1 MSLSLEEICSKL
13 QSNER
18 RVKLSALEDLRN
30 KCKNRMEYSD
40 DKLLEIYDECY
51 LHLLKCYSD
60 RYESVRDQSVET
72 INEFMERLPPND
84 YHLLNIVATLA
95 ERLGQQ
101 ETIEESEEIRL
112 TFVNQ
117 LNMLVER
124 YIQTGNKC
132 SIQSCLEDVVRIL
145 IKVLKDPYPAVQRE
159 ACKSVK
165 LIASSID
172 NYNFQKHAEPLAKAL
187 YGMLNHKH
195 SQARIA
201 AVNALGYVALHVEAG
216 EALSRL
222 LMEVSPL
229 LMDSMP
235 LVRRECGELGVRL
248 LLELRD
254 RYSYFERLIPLVLC
268 CLKDESPE
276 VRDYILPLW
285 VKCGKQY
292 YDENE
297 AELSK
302 QEIADLPAANYPS
315 DVQRPTIGCRAIVQ
329 RSLRLLKLITRESAD
344 WKENVRLHSLKLLY
358 QFVLHAEAA
367 MTANF
372 FEIYPDVA
380 RACRDNENIVVQEAC
395 NLADL
400 MGRLLNYEDWR
411 EHGFEGLEKNAK
423 EGYLKCFYHMYRS
436 ALGIKFDDHVRLM
449 ELMVQPDFSQTLK
462 CSFQMYILKMT
473 ETVLDKTEKD
483 ASFCKDSSSDLYEKL
498 DGLHKNCYISTLKV
512 MALSLESEQSNSE
525 ELQTKGTDIL
535 HKIAKRY
542 NSTMDD
548 IHERYFQSALKYV
561 DNIDAH
567 LDALSEP
574 ILLFYGLLKL
584 GKFREPYINVIKEKI
599 NIIFEYCADEAKV
612 KIFTAVSIAMLDW
625 NKTIRKP
632 LTRSCEILLE
642 FVKVVIEPHL
652 IWKAGANAEAMRS
665 LATATLCAISQG
677 APDEARTVL
686 PGLSKYIPSLLE
698 DHSVSTR
705 HYAVK
710 CLCNFGPIPLEEMKP
725 IAYGCLQ
732 RLDDASG
739 GIRILAVSVI
749 PKLEPIY
756 TDKHEES
763 PAQQSTSKAAYDH
776 EVWLTFVKHCMDMM
790 FLHYDNPEIR
800 LQAAIKETILEM
812 SKRYPEISKE
822 SYKQTMNKTYNN
834 FNLKA
839 LEKELPFIE

>member
-1 MSLSLEEICSKL
+1 MSLSLEEICIKL

-18 RVKLSALEDLRN
+18 RVKLGALEDLQMKCRN
-30 KCKNRMEYSD
+30 RQEFSD
-40 DKLLEIYDECY
+40 DNIMEIYDECY

-60 RYESVRDQSVET
+60 KYESVRDQSVET
-72 INEFMERLPPND
+72 VNEFMERLPPND
-84 YHLLNIVATLA
+84 FHLLNIVSSLA

-101 ETIEESEEIRL
+101 ETVEESEEIRL
-112 TFVNQ
+112 SFVKQ
-117 LNMLVER
+117 LNKQVER

-132 SIQSCLEDVVRIL
+132 SIQGCVDDIVRIL

-159 ACKSVK
+159 ACRCVT
-165 LIASSID
+165 LLASSID
-172 NYNFQKHAEPLAKAL
+172 SHYFRNHSESLAKAL

-201 AVNALGYVALHVEAG
+201 AVNALGYVALHIDAG

-235 LVRRECGELGVRL
+235 LVRRECGELGIRL

-276 VRDYILPLW
+276 VREYILPLW

-302 QEIADLPAANYPS
+302 QEIADLPPANYPV
-315 DVQRPTIGCRAIVQ
+315 DIKRPTIGCRAIVQ
-329 RSLRLLKLITRESAD
+329 RSLRLLNLITRESSD

-367 MTANF
+367 MTAKF

-380 RACRDNENIVVQEAC
+380 RACRDNEHIVAQEAC

-400 MGRLLNYEDWR
+400 MGRLLNYDDWC
-411 EHGFEGLEKNAK
+411 EHGFDGLVKNAK
-423 EGYLKCFYHMYRS
+423 EGYLKCFYYMYKS
-436 ALGIKFDDHVRLM
+436 ALKIKFDDHVRLM
-449 ELMVQPDFSQTLK
+449 DLLVKPDFSQTLK
-462 CSFQMYILKMT
+462 SGFQMYILLMN
-473 ETVLDKTEKD
+473 ETVLDKTENEAIYSAD
-483 ASFCKDSSSDLYEKL
+483 CSSDLCEKL
-498 DGLHKNCYISTLKV
+498 DSLHRNCYTSTIKV
-512 MALSLESEQSNSE
+512 MALSLESEQSNGE
-525 ELQTKGTDIL
+525 ELQTKGNTIL
-535 HKIAKRY
+535 EAIAKRY
-542 NSTMDD
+542 NFTVDD
-548 IHERYFQSALKYV
+548 LHEKYFANALKYV
-561 DNIDAH
+561 DSIDAH

-574 ILLFYGLLKL
+574 ILLLYGLIKL
-584 GKFREPYINVIKEKI
+584 GQFREPYIHIITEKMKTV
-599 NIIFEYCADEAKV
+599 FEHCADESKV
-612 KIFTAVSIAMLDW
+612 KVFTAVSIAMLDW
-625 NKTIRKP
+625 HKTLRKP
-632 LTRSCEILLE
+632 LNRSSELLQE
-642 FVKVVIEPHL
+642 FVKEVIEAHL

-677 APDEARTVL
+677 AAEEARLVL
-686 PGLSKYIPSLLE
+686 PGLAKYMPSLLE
-698 DHSVSTR
+698 DQSVSTR
-705 HYAVK
+705 HYAIK
-710 CLCNFGPIPLEEMKP
+710 CLCNFGSIPLEDMKP

-732 RLDDASG
+732 RLDDASA

-749 PKLEPIY
+749 PKLEPVVEAKDEI
-756 TDKHEES
+756 TES
-763 PAQQSTSKAAYDH
+763 TNASRTAINHD
-776 EVWLTFVKHCMDMM
+776 VWLTFVKQSMDML
-790 FLHYDNPEIR
+790 FLHYDNPEKR
-800 LQAAIKETILEM
+800 LQATIKETILEM
-812 SKRYPEISKE
+812 SKRYPEIAKD
-822 SYKQTMNKTYNN
+822 SYERTMNLTYNN